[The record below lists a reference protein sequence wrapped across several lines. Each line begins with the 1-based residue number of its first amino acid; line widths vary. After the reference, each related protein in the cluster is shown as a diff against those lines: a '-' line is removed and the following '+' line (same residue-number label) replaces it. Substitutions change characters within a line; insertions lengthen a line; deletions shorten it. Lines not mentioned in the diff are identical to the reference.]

1 MLPKRDL
8 LFFSI
13 VALLGYTLF
22 IGAVPLFDWDEINF
36 AESAREMIVS
46 GNYFQVQINFEP
58 FWEKPP
64 LFFWLQSWSMQ
75 LFGVN
80 EFAARLPNAIVG
92 VATILYL
99 YYAAFKWKGQ
109 LFAQILAGL
118 YMASFLPSIYFKS
131 GIIDPIFNFFILLSL
146 WQLFSFDIDFK
157 SKKTSKNDFRPWRS
171 GLFWGLATL
180 TKGPA
185 CILIAG
191 LTYLLYKLIFD
202 RNFPFK
208 ALGTL
213 IFTFLIVVLGWYGVE
228 TMVHGFW
235 FVEKF
240 IAYQIR
246 LFTQEDAG
254 HGQPFYYHLL
264 IFCFGCFPLSI
275 FTFRGMFQQYEN
287 KEDQLLKNFMNV
299 WFWVVMILFSIA
311 KTKIIHYS
319 SLLYFPG
326 VFLAAL
332 FVIESIKKDKKATWD
347 IYFLFILGMFLWGVA
362 PTMINIIENN
372 LQFIINNIAKGR
384 DKAFIVG
391 MLSTPVKWS
400 GWEWL
405 IGAIFLLG
413 LCFNVRFLYQKN
425 YLRFIYV
432 QLFLT
437 LFLIN
442 AEYKWVLPKI
452 AAYTQ
457 GANVDFF
464 KSVANQDAYFRSA
477 NYKSYTPFFYGQ
489 TQPSLNPEAQ
499 NLDWICNGAIDKTV
513 YLSVKDN
520 LSEEDFKLKYKNFTR
535 LYASGGF
542 IFLVRKKME

>member
-1 MLPKRDL
+1 MLPKRDI
-8 LFFSI
+8 LFFPL

-22 IGAVPLFDWDEINF
+22 LGAVPLFDWDEINF

-75 LFGVN
+75 LFGVT
-80 EFAARLPNAIVG
+80 EFAARLPNALIG
-92 VATILYL
+92 VVTVWYL
-99 YYAAFKWKGQ
+99 YKIAHQWKGA

-131 GIIDPIFNFFILLSL
+131 GIIDPVFNFFILVSL
-146 WQLFSFDIDFK
+146 WQLFRYDIDFGH
-157 SKKTSKNDFRPWRS
+157 KNVTNRDFRPWAA
-171 GLFWGLATL
+171 GLFLGLATL

-185 CILIAG
+185 CVLIAG
-191 LTYLLYKLIFD
+191 LTYLIYKLIFD

-208 ALGTL
+208 AIGQMILMFLL
-213 IFTFLIVVLGWYGVE
+213 IVLGWYGIE

-240 IAYQIR
+240 VAYQIR

-275 FTFRGMFQQYEN
+275 FTFRGMFAQYEQ
-287 KEDQLLKNFMNV
+287 KEDNLLKNFMKV
-299 WFWVVMILFSIA
+299 WFWVVLILFSIA

-332 FVIESIKKDKKATWD
+332 FVLESIKKDKKVTWD
-347 IYFLFILGMFLWGVA
+347 IYFLFILGMLLWGIA
-362 PTMINIIENN
+362 PTMINIVQQN
-372 LQFIINNIAKGR
+372 LQTIINLLPAGR
-384 DKAFIVG
+384 DKPFIVG
-391 MLSTPVKWS
+391 MLSAPVQWS
-400 GWEWL
+400 GFEWL
-405 IGAIFLLG
+405 IGAVFLLG
-413 LCFNVRFLYQKN
+413 LCVNVRFLIQKN

-452 AAYTQ
+452 ATYTQ

-464 KSVANQDAYFRSA
+464 KKAASQNAYCRSA

-489 TQPSLNPEAQ
+489 TQPSLKPEAQ
-499 NLDWICNGAIDKTV
+499 DLDWLCNGNVDKTV
-513 YLSVKDN
+513 YLSVKNN
-520 LSEEDFKLKYKNFTR
+520 LSEADFALKYKNFTR
-535 LYASGGF
+535 LYEAGGF
-542 IFLVRKKME
+542 VFLVREKVE